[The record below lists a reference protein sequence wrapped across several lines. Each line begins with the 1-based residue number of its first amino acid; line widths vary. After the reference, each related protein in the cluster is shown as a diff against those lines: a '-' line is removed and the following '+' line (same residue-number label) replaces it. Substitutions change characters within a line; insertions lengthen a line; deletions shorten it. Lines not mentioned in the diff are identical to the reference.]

1 MQKQN
6 ENAMN
11 NFIFESIVHKFENM
25 NHNHDYLIYLF
36 FLYVRTQTFNDCTEE
51 H

>member
-11 NFIFESIVHKFENM
+11 NFIFESIVHKFENI
-25 NHNHDYLIYLF
+25 NHNHDYLSYLLIF
-36 FLYVRTQTFNDCTEE
+36 FKCQNPNF
-51 H
+51 

>member
-11 NFIFESIVHKFENM
+11 NFIFESIVHKFDENM
-25 NHNHDYLIYLF
+25 NHNHDYLSYLLIF
-36 FLYVRTQTFNDCTEE
+36 FKCQNPNF
-51 H
+51 